1 MPASS
6 SSPSDQ
12 AFQAVAEAAL
22 EDLLQRHPE
31 VATVLGDH
39 RFDDRLH
46 IPGPEAR
53 EDERRAVNAHLL
65 ALDDVDV
72 DSLDPTNR
80 VDARI
85 LRARLEER
93 LFELEV
99 LRDHEWDPL
108 LGNPGEAVYPLLA
121 REHAPLPER
130 LRAVAGRLAAVPT
143 VLAAIRADLGNMPR
157 VHVET
162 AIGQFAG
169 AIGLIADELDMALED
184 APHMRAELDAVRP
197 AALEALEEHRRWL
210 GSRMETSDRDPRIGP
225 KLFAEKLGHTMD
237 AVTDADAIL
246 ARAETDLLA
255 VEDAIREVAGRL
267 VEPSERQADDLV
279 RRVLDRAAQ
288 DHPDDASVV
297 EVATAAYREARAFVE
312 DEGLVTMYDDPIE
325 VIVMPEIRR
334 GVAIAYCDPPGPLE
348 QATLPTFF
356 AISPTPAEWPPE
368 RRESF
373 YREYNAHML
382 QDLAI
387 HEAVPGHML
396 QLAHWRRFRASTPV
410 RSAFWS
416 GTFVEGWAVYSERL
430 MVEHGYRDDQLRL
443 QQLKM
448 QLRMIINA
456 ILDARVHAHGM
467 TEEEAMRLMTG
478 RGHQEEGEAVGKW
491 RRALLTSTQLST
503 YYVGYTEVGD
513 VVDDVLAG
521 RPELTERQAL
531 DLVLSQG
538 CPAPRDLRTLLLPDG
553 RVNAGP
559 G

>member
-1 MPASS
+1 VPDPTPSPA
-6 SSPSDQ
+6 DQ
-12 AFQAVAEAAL
+12 AFQSIAIAVI
-22 EDLLQRHPE
+22 EDLLVRHPE
-31 VATVLGDH
+31 VATMLGDH

-46 IPGPEAR
+46 VPGPDAR
-53 EDERRAVNAHLL
+53 EDERRAINAHLS
-65 ALDDVDV
+65 ALDDIDET
-72 DSLDPTNR
+72 SLDTTNR

-85 LRARLEER
+85 LRARLDGR
-93 LFELEV
+93 LFELEE

-130 LRAVAGRLAAVPT
+130 LRAVAGRLAAVPE
-143 VLAAIRADLGNMPR
+143 VLAAIQADLGSMPR

-162 AIGQFAG
+162 AIGQFGG
-169 AIGLIADELDMALED
+169 AMGLISGELDMALED
-184 APHMRAELDAVRP
+184 APEMRAEVDAVRP
-197 AALEALEEHRRWL
+197 VALEALEEHRRWL
-210 GSRMETSDRDPRIGP
+210 GVRLEASDRDPRIGP
-225 KLFAEKLGHTMD
+225 KLFASKLGHTMD

-246 ARAETDLLA
+246 ARAEADLLA
-255 VEDAIREVAGRL
+255 VEDAIREVASRL
-267 VEPSERQADDLV
+267 AEPSDGGSADGLV

-297 EVATAAYREARAFVE
+297 ETATAAYMEARQFVE
-312 DEGLVTMYDDPIE
+312 AEGLVTMYDDPIE

-348 QATLPTFF
+348 ASTLPTFF
-356 AISPTPAEWPPE
+356 AISPTPADWPPE

-373 YREYNAHML
+373 YREYNEHML

-396 QLAHWRRFRASTPV
+396 QLAHWRRFRAPTPV

-467 TEEEAMRLMTG
+467 TEEEAMRLMMG

-513 VVDDVLAG
+513 VVDDLRAA
-521 RPELTERQAL
+521 RPEMSEREVL
-531 DLVLSQG
+531 DQVLSQG

-553 RVNAGP
+553 GATAG
-559 G
+559 

>member
-1 MPASS
+1 VARQPSQPA
-6 SSPSDQ
+6 DE
-12 AFQAVAEAAL
+12 AFQAVALAAL
-22 EDLLQRHPE
+22 EDLLERHPE
-31 VATVLGDH
+31 LATALGDH
-39 RFDDRLH
+39 RFDDRLSAV
-46 IPGPEAR
+46 GPQAR
-53 EDERRAVNAHLL
+53 HDEQRAVAGHLR
-65 ALDDVDV
+65 ALDAVDEGEL
-72 DSLDPTNR
+72 SRTNR

-93 LFELEV
+93 LFELED
-99 LRDHEWDPL
+99 LREYEWDPL
-108 LGNPGEAVYPLLA
+108 VGNPGEAIYPLLA

-130 LRAVAGRLAAVPT
+130 LRAVAHRLAAVPQ
-143 VLAAIRADLGNMPR
+143 VLAAVRRDVGEMPR

-162 AIGQFAG
+162 AIGQFGG
-169 AIGLIADELDMALED
+169 AIGLIADEVDVALE
-184 APHMRAELDAVRP
+184 AVPAMRKEIDAVRP
-197 AALEALEEHRRWL
+197 GALQALEEHRRWL
-210 GSRMETSDRDPRIGP
+210 SDRLGTAARDPRVGP
-225 KLFAEKLGHTMD
+225 ALFAAKLAHTMD

-246 ARAETDLLA
+246 ARAEAD
-255 VEDAIREVAGRL
+255 L
-267 VEPSERQADDLV
+267 VEVEEAMTAVAARLAGEPATADGVV
-279 RRVLDRAAQ
+279 RRELDRLAH
-288 DHPDDASVV
+288 DHPDDETVV
-297 EVATAAYREARAFVE
+297 AVATKAFEEARDFVQAT
-312 DEGLVTMYDDPIE
+312 GLVTMYDDPIE

-348 QATLPTFF
+348 RQALPTFF
-356 AISPTPAEWPPE
+356 AISPTPSDWPAA

-382 QDLAI
+382 HDLSI

-396 QLAHWRRFRASTPV
+396 QLAHWRRFRAPTQV

-416 GTFVEGWAVYSERL
+416 GTFVEGWAVFTERL
-430 MVEHGYRDDQLRL
+430 MVEHGYRDDRLQL

-503 YYVGYTEVGD
+503 YYVGYTEVSDLVHDLTG
-513 VVDDVLAG
+513 A
-521 RPELTERQAL
+521 RPDLSERETL

-538 CPAPRDLRTLLLPDG
+538 SPAPRDLRALLL
-553 RVNAGP
+553 AG